1 MGERV
6 SDHFDNKFIYPDG
19 KTAWFELSIH
29 PVSEGIF
36 ILSIDITERMK
47 TQEEIMIK
55 NTLLEEKIKKEQ
67 ERLQRKG

>member
-1 MGERV
+1 
-6 SDHFDNKFIYPDG
+6 
-19 KTAWFELSIH
+19 
-29 PVSEGIF
+29 
-36 ILSIDITERMK
+36 MK